1 VSATRGRRTGEAGH
15 DVAQF
20 FCSLDGVFVSA
31 VRQHNP
37 PECEATRQP
46 HIPVRCLVEVVRAD
60 ATKGAGDTMTT
71 RSGPDAADSGR
82 GRPDP
87 SLDAIMSERRQLI
100 NLTYRLLGSL
110 AEAEDAVQE
119 TYARWYAMSPQ
130 QQEAIESPGAWLTT
144 VASRICLNL
153 LGSARARRETY
164 VGEWIPEPLPEP
176 AEWISGRSGGI
187 TADPADRVTLD
198 ESVSMAFLV
207 VLESMTPAERVAF
220 ILHDVFRYSFAEV
233 AEIVGRTPAACR
245 QLASSA
251 RRRIRASQ
259 APASPTAQQASI
271 VRDFKAAWEAKDID
285 ALIGLLDPD
294 ATAIADGGGLATT
307 FLRPIEG
314 GEQIARAWVEIANR
328 APSNMTFLE
337 RTVNGQPGLVA
348 QQDGVTVTVFAFD
361 VADDRITRIWAVRN
375 PDKLRPWTTG

>member
-1 VSATRGRRTGEAGH
+1 
-15 DVAQF
+15 
-20 FCSLDGVFVSA
+20 
-31 VRQHNP
+31 
-37 PECEATRQP
+37 
-46 HIPVRCLVEVVRAD
+46 
-60 ATKGAGDTMTT
+60 MTT
-71 RSGPDAADSGR
+71 RSGPRG
-82 GRPDP
+82 GRPDLG
-87 SLDAIMSERRQLI
+87 LDAIISERRQLI

-119 TYARWYAMSPQ
+119 TYARWYAMTPQ
-130 QQEAIESPGAWLTT
+130 QQQAIASPGAWLTT

-164 VGEWIPEPLPEP
+164 VGEWIPEPLPERT
-176 AEWISGRSGGI
+176 EWSTGRPGGTTI
-187 TADPADRVTLD
+187 DPADRVTLD

-207 VLESMTPAERVAF
+207 VLDSMTPAERVAF
-220 ILHDVFRYSFAEV
+220 ILHDVFRYSFAEI
-233 AEIVGRTPAACR
+233 AQIVGRTPAACR

-259 APASPTAQQASI
+259 APPAPAARQAGI
-271 VRDFKAAWEAKDID
+271 VRDFKRAWEAKDID

-348 QQDGVTVTVFAFD
+348 QQDGVIVTVFAFD
-361 VADDRITRIWAVRN
+361 VQGDRIKHIWVVRN
-375 PDKLRPWTTG
+375 PEKLRPWTTG